1 MAYNQADQYF
11 EPSTDTDANFANSV
25 AGQTN
30 SYFLP
35 AVYSKKVLN
44 FFRKSSVAEA
54 ITNTDYAG
62 EISAYGDSVRIIKE
76 PVITVYQY
84 ERGQDTTQTKLTDQ
98 EVNLVVDTAN
108 AFKFI
113 VDDIETSMSHVNF
126 KEVASSSAAY
136 ALRDAFDQGVI
147 AKMFSGVS
155 ASSPNHILGSDSAT
169 DLAAGTFDGTGNLD
183 IGYDS
188 GEHDPID
195 VLSHMARLL
204 DEQNVPEEGRWFLAN
219 PEFYEQLVKSSSKLI
234 SVDFNAGQGSIRNGL
249 VSSGKL
255 RGFDMYK
262 TNNIDSTTNAAGKC
276 IAGHMSAVCTA
287 QTIINTEVIRDPSSF
302 GDIVR
307 GLHVYGAKYFVLKHL
322 FLPSTA
328 STKAERGM
336 KYSPFSIMPQIG
348 TDTQP
353 LRISTTKKI
362 KVSGQYLKNENKKK
376 YDENYDRI
384 LGEKRWHIAG
394 LSVRKKEW
402 AVVV

>member
-1 MAYNQADQYF
+1 MAYNQSDQYF

-44 FFRKSSVAEA
+44 FFRKSSVVEG
-54 ITNTDYAG
+54 ITNIDYAG
-62 EISAYGDSVRIIKE
+62 EITAYGDTVRIIKE
-76 PVITVYQY
+76 PEITVYQY
-84 ERGQDTTQTKLTDQ
+84 ERGQDVTATKLTDQ
-98 EVNLVVDTAN
+98 EINLVVDTAN

-136 ALRDAFDQGVI
+136 ALRDAYDQGVLVT
-147 AKMFSGVS
+147 MFSGVS
-155 ASSPNHILGSDSAT
+155 ASSPNHILGSDNAT

-183 IGYDS
+183 IGFAS

-204 DEQNVPEEGRWFLAN
+204 DEANVPEEGRWFLAN
-219 PEFYEQLVKSSSKLI
+219 PEFYEQLVQTSSKLM

-262 TNNIDSTTNAAGKC
+262 TNNIAATSNAAGKC
-276 IAGHMSAVCTA
+276 LAGHMSSTCTA
-287 QTIINTEVIRDPSSF
+287 QTIVNTEVIRDPDSF

-307 GLHVYGAKYFVLKHL
+307 GLHVYGSKVLRPEAL
-322 FLPSTA
+322 
-328 STKAERGM
+328 
-336 KYSPFSIMPQIG
+336 
-348 TDTQP
+348 
-353 LRISTTKKI
+353 
-362 KVSGQYLKNENKKK
+362 VSAFYGI
-376 YDENYDRI
+376 D
-384 LGEKRWHIAG
+384 
-394 LSVRKKEW
+394 
-402 AVVV
+402 

>member
-1 MAYNQADQYF
+1 MAYNQSDQYF
-11 EPSTDTDANFANSV
+11 EPSTDTNANFANSV

-44 FFRKSSVAEA
+44 FFRKSSVVEG

-62 EISAYGDSVRIIKE
+62 EITAFGDTVRIIKE
-76 PVITVYQY
+76 PEITVYQY
-84 ERGQDTTQTKLTDQ
+84 ERGQDVTATKLTDQ
-98 EVNLVVDTAN
+98 EINLVVDTAN

-136 ALRDAFDQGVI
+136 ALRDAYDQGVLVT
-147 AKMFSGVS
+147 MFSGVS
-155 ASSPNHILGSDSAT
+155 ASSPNHILGSDNAT

-183 IGYDS
+183 IGFAS

-204 DEQNVPEEGRWFLAN
+204 DEANVPEEGRWFLAN
-219 PEFYEQLVKSSSKLI
+219 PEFYEQLVQTSSKLM

-262 TNNIDSTTNAAGKC
+262 TNNIAATSNAAGKC
-276 IAGHMSAVCTA
+276 LAGHMSSTCTA
-287 QTIINTEVIRDPSSF
+287 QTIVNTEVIRDPDSF

-307 GLHVYGAKYFVLKHL
+307 GLHVYGSKVLRPEAL
-322 FLPSTA
+322 
-328 STKAERGM
+328 
-336 KYSPFSIMPQIG
+336 
-348 TDTQP
+348 
-353 LRISTTKKI
+353 
-362 KVSGQYLKNENKKK
+362 VSAFYGI
-376 YDENYDRI
+376 D
-384 LGEKRWHIAG
+384 
-394 LSVRKKEW
+394 
-402 AVVV
+402 